1 VPTKTTRTRGTRAV
15 TRRRRRRLGKHF
27 LALDRFLALTLL
39 YALLP
44 PPFRLPLMPLTL
56 SLVRL
61 SESRLYS
68 VDNSPLSTPARADL
82 AARMTA
88 CALAGAS
95 AAVLP

>member
-1 VPTKTTRTRGTRAV
+1 
-15 TRRRRRRLGKHF
+15 
-27 LALDRFLALTLL
+27 
-39 YALLP
+39 
-44 PPFRLPLMPLTL
+44 MPLTL